1 VGSAFLLD
9 LLLDAAKKSQKTY
22 TNNLINTEVLPNFED
37 TTLPAVKEYRDL
49 MDRYKPTPPEGFGAD
64 TTAEF
69 KFNYVSFEGFL
80 NAKLLV
86 EILRR
91 AGDPP
96 DRAEIRAAVDGIHNF
111 DLGIKTPVSFGPD
124 KNQGMDKVYFN
135 TVEND
140 RLVPITD
147 WQRWRK

>member
-1 VGSAFLLD
+1 
-9 LLLDAAKKSQKTY
+9 
-22 TNNLINTEVLPNFED
+22 
-37 TTLPAVKEYRDL
+37 
-49 MDRYKPTPPEGFGAD
+49 MDRYKPVAPAGFGAE
-64 TTAEF
+64 TTDEF
-69 KFNYVSFEGFL
+69 KYNYVSFEGFL
-80 NAKLLV
+80 NARLLV
-86 EILRR
+86 EVLKR

-96 DRAEIRAAVDGIHNF
+96 DRARIRAAVESIHNF
-111 DLGIKTPVSFGPD
+111 DLGIKTPISFGPD